1 LIVVTI
7 RVSHRILLPLLAG
20 CVLCSAVLPRA
31 VAVQLTYEIGD
42 GSSVSG
48 NLSDPGLVIKYALVT
63 GLKDVAFSL
72 NDGQSYTF
80 DLFKIWTDETDV
92 SLSEDTIKKP
102 ITMNLEFDT
111 PDESL
116 SLYGDTYGINGFWQW
131 GQVTWDGPVTL
142 ALTDRTFKV
151 SLSDE
156 QFNKGFFGLDEG
168 KKYGAIVQATV
179 KQIGSSYVS
188 VPDNGSTA
196 MLVGLSLLVIASA
209 SKRRVIC

>member
-1 LIVVTI
+1 M
-7 RVSHRILLPLLAG
+7 SHRILLPFLAG
-20 CVLCSAVLPRA
+20 FVLCLAVLPRA
-31 VAVQLTYEIGD
+31 AAVQLTYEIGD

-72 NDGQSYTF
+72 NDGQSYAF
-80 DLFKIWTDETDV
+80 DFLKIWTDETDV
-92 SLSEDTIKKP
+92 SLLEDTVKKP
-102 ITMNLEFDT
+102 ITTNLDFDT
-111 PDESL
+111 PGESL
-116 SLYGDTYGINGFWQW
+116 NLYGDTYGINGFWQW

-151 SLSDE
+151 WLSDA

-168 KKYGAIVQATV
+168 EKYGAVVHATV

-196 MLVGLSLLVIASA
+196 MLLGLSLLVIASA
-209 SKRRVIC
+209 SKRRVTC